1 MDAVILGPRQDERR
15 EGKQAT
21 AQSTIG
27 SADLAGTGIGQVGR
41 FMMSMALGMFQRV
54 PKSALLRQWKQQT
67 KG

>member
-1 MDAVILGPRQDERR
+1 MDVLIRGPRQDERR

-27 SADLAGTGIGQVGR
+27 NADLAGTGIGKVGR

-54 PKSALLRQWKQQT
+54 LKSPQLRQWKQQT

>member
-1 MDAVILGPRQDERR
+1 MLGPRQNKRR

-21 AQSTIG
+21 AQGTIG

-41 FMMSMALGMFQRV
+41 WFTMFMALVMIQRV
-54 PKSALLRQWKQQT
+54 LKSALLRQWKQQT